1 MPLKRHV
8 RKLFFIIII
17 IPPNRRGRF
26 NYSNLFFN
34 KKKLNNI
41 TTSQNSWIKQIL
53 IRGKLFDIKRV

>member
-1 MPLKRHV
+1 MLES
-8 RKLFFIIII
+8 FFFLIII

-26 NYSNLFFN
+26 NYSNLFFS

-53 IRGKLFDIKRV
+53 IRGKLFDIKRG